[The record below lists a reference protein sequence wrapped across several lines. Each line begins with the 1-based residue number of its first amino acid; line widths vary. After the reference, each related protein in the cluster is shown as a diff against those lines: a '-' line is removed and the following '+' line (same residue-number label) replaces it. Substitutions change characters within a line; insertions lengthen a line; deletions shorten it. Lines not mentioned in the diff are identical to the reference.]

1 MLKRTSFIVAGASL
15 AIMSCAIAGGDP
27 DANANASG
35 TNNTS
40 SAQTTTSSGSAQAVD
55 STQGT
60 STATNMSTN
69 SGSTSQN
76 EASAEGR
83 NEQGFEA
90 VENDELVIDTN
101 SLADRDGMGSIQV
114 QWQISD
120 DGDNWMVLPGAIQPR
135 FVPRD
140 AEVGKFLRVQIS
152 YVDGQG
158 NPEMMISPMS
168 QPVRNVNDKPMGRP
182 ELRGEA
188 KEDSVLA
195 IDSSRISD
203 EDGLGALSYIWQRS
217 SERTNWENFPDQFKD
232 TIRLTQSDVG
242 FSYRAVVSY
251 IDGFGT
257 RETLVTDASEV
268 VANVDN
274 PLEGKV
280 VVRGQSIEGAEL
292 TANTSTLSDFDGI
305 SSMNLAWETSTDG
318 RTWRELDYAQGT
330 RNLNLVQELVGVR
343 VRARVNVVDNFGVET
358 VAYSDASDVVRN
370 VNDKPAGNI
379 LIRRISKQKYNKS
392 FCQAL
397 ASHPGIFDLKGKNP
411 LVALGQLRRSK
422 SRITKCQRISSS
434 KGWLRSRSK
443 LLDQNPTGR

>member
-40 SAQTTTSSGSAQAVD
+40 SAQTTTSSGSAQAAD
-55 STQGT
+55 SSQGT

-379 LIRRISKQKYNKS
+379 LIRRISK
-392 FCQAL
+392 
-397 ASHPGIFDLKGKNP
+397 
-411 LVALGQLRRSK
+411 
-422 SRITKCQRISSS
+422 
-434 KGWLRSRSK
+434 
-443 LLDQNPTGR
+443 

>member
-1 MLKRTSFIVAGASL
+1 MLKRTSFIVAGAIL
-15 AIMSCAIAGGDP
+15 VIMSCAIAGGDP
-27 DANANASG
+27 DSNANTSG

-40 SAQTTTSSGSAQAVD
+40 SAQAI
-55 STQGT
+55 T
-60 STATNMSTN
+60 STGSTPAKDSSQNTSAVADMSAN
-69 SGSTSQN
+69 SGASSQS
-76 EASAEGR
+76 EASTGGGG
-83 NEQGFEA
+83 EQGFEA
-90 VENDELVIDTN
+90 VENDELVIDTD
-101 SLADRDGMGSIQV
+101 SLVDRDGMGSIQV

-379 LIRRISKQKYNKS
+379 LIRRISK
-392 FCQAL
+392 
-397 ASHPGIFDLKGKNP
+397 
-411 LVALGQLRRSK
+411 
-422 SRITKCQRISSS
+422 
-434 KGWLRSRSK
+434 
-443 LLDQNPTGR
+443 

>member
-1 MLKRTSFIVAGASL
+1 MLKRSSFIVAGASL

-55 STQGT
+55 SSQGT

-379 LIRRISKQKYNKS
+379 LIRRISK
-392 FCQAL
+392 
-397 ASHPGIFDLKGKNP
+397 
-411 LVALGQLRRSK
+411 
-422 SRITKCQRISSS
+422 
-434 KGWLRSRSK
+434 
-443 LLDQNPTGR
+443 